1 MDGDRRLRT
10 AQKPGLRIA
19 AVWFLISAIMVVLA
33 WPRIAQGRFPE
44 SDDVLRLL
52 QVRDLLAGQGW
63 FDLHQYRI
71 DPPHGT
77 PMPWSRLVDL
87 PLLAAIGLLA
97 PLAGQPAAEAIAVIV
112 VPLLSFGATMW
123 VVGRLAWRLLG
134 TRVAACAC
142 LACGFLPAL
151 LFQFQPMR
159 IDHHGW
165 QVFTVAVA
173 LWAVSW
179 REGLKGGAMA
189 GLAMAVGLSISLE
202 LLPFAAAF
210 AAVLAWRWLGERHQ
224 RWWLVA
230 YVQTLALAL
239 VALYAA
245 TRGIADLRQHCDAI
259 SPAHLGFF
267 IVAALGI
274 GAIGLAE
281 RITRLALVV
290 LIGLAGAAGL
300 AFFALSA
307 PVCLATPFA
316 GLDSSVRDFW
326 YLDDAEGKPLWLQS
340 PERAVP
346 ALLQMVVALGAT
358 LALRARSADWLRRWW
373 GEYAFLLALAI
384 LTALFVSRSLAFASV
399 VAAIPLGWLTA
410 ALLARLRARAAPLAK
425 AGAVAAIVLLLVP
438 SAPVTVASQ
447 LAPAALGAP
456 NGKFAQ
462 SGCDVRTQAGRL
474 AVLPPGTV
482 FAPLDIGPG
491 ILLETDHAVVATGHH
506 RAAGAMADVIKGFT
520 LTPDEARPF
529 VARHG
534 ADYLALCTDV
544 AEPRLYAARHP
555 DGLAAAL
562 LADRSPA
569 WLEKIEIAGAPPE
582 FAVYRVRR

>member
-123 VVGRLAWRLLG
+123 VIGRLAWRLLG

-202 LLPFAAAF
+202 LLPFAAAV
-210 AAVLAWRWLGERHQ
+210 AAVLAWRWLGDRHQ

-307 PVCLATPFA
+307 PACLATPFA
-316 GLDSSVRDFW
+316 SLDSSVRDFW

-346 ALLQMVVALGAT
+346 ALVQMVVALGAT

-399 VAAIPLGWLTA
+399 VAAIVL
-410 ALLARLRARAAPLAK
+410 
-425 AGAVAAIVLLLVP
+425 LLLVP

-474 AVLPPGTV
+474 AFLPPGTV

-529 VARHG
+529 VARRG